1 VRKATSVIVG
11 VTSAVALGASW
22 AAGLT
27 PAKPALSG
35 VHLVAAAPPSTTGN
49 ASGSGTGSAKPS
61 AKRSASGTASA
72 APSKKSTSRAS
83 SSGRTAT
90 PSPTQKAAP
99 APAPAP
105 APISGTVLGG
115 AADTPYGTVQVKV
128 YFTGTKITNVRAVQL
143 TDSSQHSVSI
153 SAYAAP
159 ILRQEALAKQSA
171 QIDVVSG
178 ATYTSEGYVQSL
190 QSAIDAAHLG

>member
-1 VRKATSVIVG
+1 MRKTTSVIVG

-35 VHLVAAAPPSTTGN
+35 VHLAAAAPPTT
-49 ASGSGTGSAKPS
+49 SGTPS
-61 AKRSASGTASA
+61 AAASSSATASA
-72 APSKKSTSRAS
+72 APPKKSSRTSS
-83 SSGRTAT
+83 GGRTAT
-90 PSPTQKAAP
+90 PTPTHQKAAP
-99 APAPAP
+99 APAPA
-105 APISGTVLGG
+105 SGTVLGG
-115 AADTPYGTVQVKV
+115 AADTPFGTVQVKV
-128 YFTGTKITNVRAVQL
+128 SYTGTTITNVRAVQL

-171 QIDVVSG
+171 QIDIVSG
-178 ATYTSEGYVQSL
+178 ATYTSEGYIQSL

>member
-1 VRKATSVIVG
+1 MRKTTSVIVG
-11 VTSAVALGASW
+11 VASAVALGASW

-35 VHLVAAAPPSTTGN
+35 VHLVAAAPPTS
-49 ASGSGTGSAKPS
+49 AGTPS
-61 AKRSASGTASA
+61 AKASSSQASA
-72 APSKKSTSRAS
+72 APPNKSSRT
-83 SSGRTAT
+83 SSGGRSAT
-90 PSPTQKAAP
+90 PTPTQKKSAP

-105 APISGTVLGG
+105 TSGTVLGG
-115 AADTPYGTVQVKV
+115 AADTPFGTVQVKV
-128 YFTGTKITNVRAVQL
+128 SYTGTKITNVRAVQL

-159 ILRQEALAKQSA
+159 ILRQEALAAQSA

-178 ATYTSEGYVQSL
+178 ATYTSEGYIQSL